1 MIQNIIVNTVL
12 PFLYA
17 YGWYYNAEHYKEKA
31 LLWASQ
37 LLPEQ
42 NFITKGFAE
51 LGIENKSAYDSQAL
65 IQLKNKYCDEKRC
78 LDCAVGNS
86 ILKKETEN

>member
-17 YGWYYNAEHYKEKA
+17 YGWYNNAEHYKEKA

-37 LLPEQ
+37 LFPEQ
-42 NFITKGFAE
+42 NYITKGFAE
-51 LGIENKSAYDSQAL
+51 LGIENKSAYDSQSL
-65 IQLKNKYCDEKRC
+65 IQLKNKYCDKKRC

-86 ILKKETEN
+86 ILKKETVN